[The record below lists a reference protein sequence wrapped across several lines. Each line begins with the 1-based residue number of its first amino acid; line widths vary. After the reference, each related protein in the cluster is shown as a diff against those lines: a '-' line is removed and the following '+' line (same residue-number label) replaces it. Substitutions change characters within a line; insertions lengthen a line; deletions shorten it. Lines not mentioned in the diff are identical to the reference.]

1 MGPLFNW
8 DPWDP
13 EKSQEFLNFV
23 GLHKYL
29 LYFNY
34 KEKDKFDIIIQVKS
48 HDFLTPWPPETSILK
63 EKRG

>member
-1 MGPLFNW
+1 MEVLQLPTIFDW

-23 GLHKYL
+23 GLHKYDS
-29 LYFNY
+29 YVEY

-48 HDFLTPWPPETSILK
+48 HDFLPLSPLIDLY
-63 EKRG
+63 

>member
-1 MGPLFNW
+1 MLICILKVAGSSREVPQLGHFFDW

-23 GLHKYL
+23 ESHKYL

-34 KEKDKFDIIIQVKS
+34 KEKDKFDIII
-48 HDFLTPWPPETSILK
+48 
-63 EKRG
+63 

>member
-1 MGPLFNW
+1 MQDVSSMEGLQLGHFFDW

-13 EKSQEFLNFV
+13 EKIPGILKFV

-34 KEKDKFDIIIQVKS
+34 KEKDKFDIII
-48 HDFLTPWPPETSILK
+48 
-63 EKRG
+63 